1 MPLPDFE
8 GWAMVAAVAAGGSFR
23 AGAAACGVSVPT
35 LSKAIARLEA
45 RLGMP
50 LFHRTSRRVTLTQ
63 AGERLLG
70 HAQEMVAAAE
80 TVEEM
85 ARDDAS
91 DLSGLVRLTAPM
103 SLGMSCVG
111 ALISD
116 FAASHPGVTV
126 DLILSDARCDLVADG
141 IDLALRIASLPDSS
155 LRSQTIAPVPTS
167 LLASPDW
174 LARHAGLRHPVELD
188 PAQLLGYGHERR
200 DQPVRLTGPGGERFS
215 IVPAGPLLANNGDVM
230 LPLLISGQA
239 VAVLPHFIA
248 AETLQSG
255 ALVPLLPDWHIGA
268 GALHLVSPPSRLR
281 PARVSALAGFLV
293 ERLRGHPLLDPL
305 GSKALGKN

>member
-1 MPLPDFE
+1 MPLPDFD

-23 AGAAACGVSVPT
+23 AGAVTCGISVPT

-63 AGERLLG
+63 AGERLLV
-70 HAQEMVAAAE
+70 HAQAMVAAAE
-80 TVEEM
+80 AAEEM

-103 SLGMSCVG
+103 SLGMACVG
-111 ALISD
+111 GLMAD
-116 FAASHPGVTV
+116 FAALHPAVSI

-141 IDLALRIASLPDSS
+141 IDLALRIAALPDSS

-174 LARHAGLRHPVELD
+174 IARHGAPAHPAKLD
-188 PAQLLGYGHERR
+188 PAMLLGYGHDRR
-200 DQPVRLTGPGGERFS
+200 DEPVRLSGPGGERFS
-215 IVPAGPLLANNGDVM
+215 VIPAGPLLANNGNVM
-230 LPLLISGQA
+230 LPMLIAGRA
-239 VAVLPHFIA
+239 VALLPHFIA
-248 AETLQSG
+248 ADALRSG
-255 ALVPLLPDWHIGA
+255 ALVPILPAWQSGV

-281 PARVSALAGFLV
+281 PARVSALAAFLV

-305 GSKALGKN
+305 AG